1 MEDFRKSYG
10 SLYATASAATLIM
23 LVIIPIQIL
32 VYARTPAPG
41 SVEDWFEL
49 LATNPLVGF
58 FHADFFMLV
67 DNLLIAVIYLGFYHV
82 LKERHKGILQ
92 AALLLGFIGIAS
104 YVASNKTF
112 EVQALS
118 REFAPATVMEA
129 RGVLL
134 AAGRAL
140 TAEWQGTAYD
150 VYYVL
155 NGITLLVVGAL
166 MMRDRTFGRTT
177 ALWGLSSG
185 FLMTVP
191 PTAGEIGLVFSLL
204 SLVPWYIFSIR
215 FGLVFFKI
223 ARGKVEPR

>member
-10 SLYATASAATLIM
+10 SLYAAASAATAVM
-23 LVIIPIQIL
+23 LVIIPIQIVMFAL
-32 VYARTPAPG
+32 TPMPG
-41 SVEDWFEL
+41 SPEAWFEL
-49 LATNPLVGF
+49 FSANPLLGF
-58 FHADFFMLV
+58 FHADFFILV
-67 DNLLIAVIYLGFYHV
+67 DNILIAVIYLGFYHV
-82 LKERHKGILQ
+82 LKERHKGLLQ
-92 AALLLGFIGIAS
+92 AALLLGYIGIAS

-112 EVQALS
+112 ELQALS
-118 REFAPATVMEA
+118 REFAAATDTEA
-129 RGVLL
+129 RAVLL

-155 NGITLLVVGAL
+155 NGITLLVVSAL

-204 SLVPWYIFSIR
+204 SLVPWYVFSIR
-215 FGLVFFKI
+215 FGLTFLRI
-223 ARGKVEPR
+223 ARGTAMIR